1 MNLSGTVDLQG
12 TSGNFGGAV
21 NGNDHDLTLNF
32 SAPTTIDGG
41 SVFSGLANL
50 TVTGASNLDASI
62 ETSGVQTYE
71 GPVTLMG
78 ATALKGKAGVFNT
91 GVQGDGNDLV
101 LNFTETVV
109 IDGDSVFDNLG
120 NLLVVGNASLNSSI
134 QTNGFQ
140 HYAGTTTLLG
150 DTFIGTGPSGDV
162 EFGAVDGSH
171 DLSIEAG
178 TGRIDFFGALG
189 SAAPLQSL
197 NLASASAVVAMETLA
212 IDGTGGTGPGL
223 RLGPAVG
230 NVNMAVAGS
239 TISNAAQE
247 GILLA
252 GGSNGTTLSGFTIS
266 NSGASGVVALAGN
279 YGGTTFSNSTVTGS
293 AGSGFAS
300 NNADG
305 FTVSNSEFSTNADH
319 GIRFDAA
326 KNSAARENVIGNN
339 GKYGVLVVTSDSG
352 QTTSNISVE
361 SNFIGT
367 NSSDES
373 TPNGK
378 SGIWVLG
385 QTHGHGTVDDVSIT
399 GNTIANNPVHGIEV
413 WSATNVTIG
422 GIREDGLTENKIS
435 GNAKF
440 GIALTDVVNGAKVLG
455 NTLTKNTQAGLWL
468 NSAKGATV
476 GHFGN
481 KRAPQ
486 IDQSDFGIVASGD
499 LSNTSITGS
508 RIHDNVH
515 AGVQLVNAK
524 HLSLFRNTIEDNGP
538 YGVLALGESTQSQI
552 HGNTIQRHEAGVW
565 LAGAS
570 GLTVGSFSGLGNE
583 AHVGNFIKDNSWVG
597 IVVQG
602 VTATDNVI
610 LSNHIESNVYF
621 GIEFVQGAPSIAVP
635 RLISATTDQVV
646 GRIQGEEGQKY
657 LVQFF
662 YTSATESADGRYA
675 QGENL
680 LGSQE
685 VTIGS
690 DGTATIELDVSSSE
704 MVAGD
709 IITATATSL
718 VDSNGVDVPSLSS
731 GFSQGRIA
739 REASSN
745 TP

>member
-1 MNLSGTVDLQG
+1 
-12 TSGNFGGAV
+12 
-21 NGNDHDLTLNF
+21 
-32 SAPTTIDGG
+32 
-41 SVFSGLANL
+41 
-50 TVTGASNLDASI
+50 
-62 ETSGVQTYE
+62 
-71 GPVTLMG
+71 
-78 ATALKGKAGVFNT
+78 
-91 GVQGDGNDLV
+91 
-101 LNFTETVV
+101 
-109 IDGDSVFDNLG
+109 
-120 NLLVVGNASLNSSI
+120 
-134 QTNGFQ
+134 
-140 HYAGTTTLLG
+140 
-150 DTFIGTGPSGDV
+150 
-162 EFGAVDGSH
+162 
-171 DLSIEAG
+171 
-178 TGRIDFFGALG
+178 
-189 SAAPLQSL
+189 
-197 NLASASAVVAMETLA
+197 
-212 IDGTGGTGPGL
+212 
-223 RLGPAVG
+223 
-230 NVNMAVAGS
+230 
-239 TISNAAQE
+239 
-247 GILLA
+247 
-252 GGSNGTTLSGFTIS
+252 
-266 NSGASGVVALAGN
+266 
-279 YGGTTFSNSTVTGS
+279 
-293 AGSGFAS
+293 
-300 NNADG
+300 
-305 FTVSNSEFSTNADH
+305 
-319 GIRFDAA
+319 
-326 KNSAARENVIGNN
+326 
-339 GKYGVLVVTSDSG
+339 
-352 QTTSNISVE
+352 
-361 SNFIGT
+361 
-367 NSSDES
+367 
-373 TPNGK
+373 
-378 SGIWVLG
+378 
-385 QTHGHGTVDDVSIT
+385 
-399 GNTIANNPVHGIEV
+399 
-413 WSATNVTIG
+413 
-422 GIREDGLTENKIS
+422 
-435 GNAKF
+435 
-440 GIALTDVVNGAKVLG
+440 
-455 NTLTKNTQAGLWL
+455 
-468 NSAKGATV
+468 
-476 GHFGN
+476 
-481 KRAPQ
+481 
-486 IDQSDFGIVASGD
+486 QSDFGIVASGD

-739 REASSN
+739 RE
-745 TP
+745 

>member
-1 MNLSGTVDLQG
+1 PTSLAGSFTGINDLTSKG
-12 TSGNFGGAV
+12 AVLISGNITTTGNQSYDAGVTLDGTTELTGNSLSLNNGV
-21 NGNDHDLTLNF
+21 NGNNNSLYLIFNTTTAINSNFTNITQFDTLGPVSLTGNF
-32 SAPTTIDGG
+32 STEEQYYYAP
-41 SVFSGLANL
+41 V
-50 TVTGASNLDASI
+50 
-62 ETSGVQTYE
+62 
-71 GPVTLMG
+71 
-78 ATALKGKAGVFNT
+78 
-91 GVQGDGNDLV
+91 
-101 LNFTETVV
+101 
-109 IDGDSVFDNLG
+109 
-120 NLLVVGNASLNSSI
+120 
-134 QTNGFQ
+134 
-140 HYAGTTTLLG
+140 TLLG
-150 DTFIGTGPSGDV
+150 DTVLSVSGVMADPLH
-162 EFGAVDGSH
+162 FFDTLDGSH
-171 DLSIEAG
+171 DLSVDAG
-178 TGRIDFFGALG
+178 GVNVRFDKAVG
-189 SAAPLQSL
+189 STAPLRSL
-197 NLASASAVVAMETLA
+197 NLASAASVEALESLT

-230 NVNMAVAGS
+230 NVNISQPGS

-252 GGSNGTTLSGFTIS
+252 GGSANTELAGFTIS

-279 YGGTTFSNSTVTGS
+279 YSGTTFSNSTVTGS

-300 NNADG
+300 NNAEG

-326 KNSAARENVIGNN
+326 KNSAVRENVIGNN
-339 GKYGVLVVTSDSG
+339 GKYGVLVVTSDSV
-352 QTTSNISVE
+352 QATSNISVD

-399 GNTIANNPVHGIEV
+399 GNTIENNLVHGIEV

-422 GIREDGLTENKIS
+422 GVREDGVTENKIS
-435 GNAKF
+435 KNANF
-440 GIALTDVVNGAKVLG
+440 GIALTDAVNGAKVLG
-455 NTLTKNTQAGLWL
+455 NTLTKNTEAGLWL

-476 GHFGN
+476 GHFGS
-481 KRAPQ
+481 KRAPH
-486 IDQSDFGIVASGD
+486 IEESDFGIVATGD
-499 LSNTSITGS
+499 LTNTSITGS
-508 RIHDNVH
+508 MIQDNVY

-524 HLSLFRNTIEDNGP
+524 HLSLFRNTIQDNGP

-552 HGNTIQRHEAGVW
+552 HGNTIQRQEAGVW

-570 GLTVGSFSGLGNE
+570 GLTVGSFSGVGNE

-602 VTATDNVI
+602 STAVDNVI
-610 LSNHIESNVYF
+610 LSNHIESNIYF

-635 RLISATTDQVV
+635 RLISATTDQIV